1 MSRGLLFLL
10 PLVACSPSNAATD
23 GGADAGDAAA
33 AFTYAPSGCPYTVT
47 LPQLRGYLSPALDD
61 ASPITNVAGA
71 TPARVRVG
79 LGGPS
84 TGADATTSAAFTW
97 DTPAQLNAAQV
108 RIGTSPTA
116 LTTVQKGYV
125 WVTPPPTIG
134 LGDTEAGA
142 NMHEVHVCGLTPG
155 TTYTYQVG
163 GGAPG
168 QDVWSAAQT
177 FTTLPSTGSITIG
190 VSGDA
195 RDSATIFQ
203 LVQER
208 MRDAAVSMQ
217 IFSGDLILFGAEES
231 LFQAWLT
238 AAWTDPQNASSFL
251 TLGQEL
257 ILPVAGNHEDSS
269 AQFYGNFALPGDG
282 PYAESFFSVD
292 IGSAHIVMFDDQQ
305 IAYDTPA
312 DETAAALAFIDT
324 DLTAAEQNRAKVP
337 FLLAVHHRSEFG
349 NGADSGDPDVI
360 EARNALN
367 PLWDKH
373 HVDLVINGH
382 EHDYERTQPMTG
394 PPAAP
399 VVQTSTTSGTT
410 YVICGGAGANADP
423 PQSPAS
429 YDVSQMSYGGT
440 TPYIGVYAF
449 MTLAA
454 HTLTWTAYG
463 LEASG
468 TDATVDTF
476 TLTR

>member
-1 MSRGLLFLL
+1 
-10 PLVACSPSNAATD
+10 
-23 GGADAGDAAA
+23 
-33 AFTYAPSGCPYTVT
+33 
-47 LPQLRGYLSPALDD
+47 
-61 ASPITNVAGA
+61 
-71 TPARVRVG
+71 
-79 LGGPS
+79 
-84 TGADATTSAAFTW
+84 
-97 DTPAQLNAAQV
+97 
-108 RIGTSPTA
+108 
-116 LTTVQKGYV
+116 
-125 WVTPPPTIG
+125 
-134 LGDTEAGA
+134 
-142 NMHEVHVCGLTPG
+142 
-155 TTYTYQVG
+155 
-163 GGAPG
+163 
-168 QDVWSAAQT
+168 
-177 FTTLPSTGSITIG
+177 
-190 VSGDA
+190 
-195 RDSATIFQ
+195 
-203 LVQER
+203 
-208 MRDAAVSMQ
+208 
-217 IFSGDLILFGAEES
+217 
-231 LFQAWLT
+231 
-238 AAWTDPQNASSFL
+238 
-251 TLGQEL
+251 
-257 ILPVAGNHEDSS
+257 LPVAGNHEDSS